1 MPPVASLGVPR
12 PRRLRRLRRALLWA
26 GATGVVALVAL
37 PVWLPWLIPGVA
49 RAFGLACA
57 GAGSAGYWRVQVREV
72 RWEAAAAVFTARE
85 VEVLQPLGY
94 VLVRCF
100 PGLLTSTN
108 TPGVRLADWVLEVRP
123 DETPRPEEAAGPES
137 VAEVLEQVEAAL
149 EPLRAHLPAT
159 RAVRGRVVWPGTEVS
174 LPELVW
180 EKGVVRA
187 EVAWA
192 MPAGW
197 RAGGWGGANA
207 GAGGTPA
214 PQEQTSAPQGR
225 EAVAAEGVV
234 GERGSVG
241 EGSLRFHVQTDLSV
255 PGRWRL
261 GVQGA
266 GGTVEVRMV
275 REDAP
280 EGWSLAGTLAAFE
293 NRVEFSGRFARDR
306 WLPSVAK
313 LGWKEVH
320 WPTALVA
327 KPDALERVEGGL
339 SVDWRDEQARLSA
352 RFAAAHTWLPG
363 LTSGR
368 VDLEFE
374 AQGDLEMVR
383 VTQLAVT
390 GDPLAVRL
398 RDPVVI
404 RYEDLP
410 ERPGFGVRLELDLSP
425 LAPERLAG
433 TVTGQFEVA
442 SGTGTMP
449 RVDWRL
455 DAQNVRAF
463 GEPVEHFELIGLLDG
478 GILNLQTARVEWAG
492 LQLDANGSAD
502 LEAGEVRELTWKSR
516 GLPDVARTGSVTVEG
531 LEGEGRLAGAFTNLT
546 HATTL
551 FASALRVPGLRPI
564 AVRLQ
569 ADGTG
574 AEQGTF
580 AAEMQ
585 AGAVELRLAGAAA
598 WDGEAAPGGKVE
610 LTGLSWQRDGQERAR
625 LEAPVEI
632 RVSPASGDG
641 ADARAWRA
649 QLGALRLRGSET
661 ELGLAGEVEWPGRGQ
676 FELDLARVPLAD
688 VAEWVEAVPTWLEAV
703 SVQGRGGWTNGP
715 LAAHAAGQAALRFE
729 GAERVE
735 VASNLGVGDDG
746 VALVAEVRR
755 GGGDAVAR
763 TAGRLPIRLHP
774 GREASW
780 LEWPEDA
787 PLELRCDVTQ
797 DKALWGLLTKWTG
810 LTVED
815 PTLALAV
822 SGTAKRLRG
831 EGRFAAVRL
840 SSENQFGNV
849 RVPSVETPEIKVVL
863 GEDAA
868 VRAEVG
874 FGLAGERATAWVEAP
889 LDLGGLADLQRFEV
903 PDTAALRGEVMLP
916 GWRLEA
922 LAGVLPELLQPV
934 GELDLRVRLEPGHAV
949 EGTLM
954 VTNAA
959 TRTLPSVG
967 ALRQIQLL
975 GRFDGE
981 RFNLDRGEF
990 ELSGR
995 PVTLAGWYRWATNAT
1010 PRFRLDL
1017 TGTNLAL
1024 VRSADTFLRGDAQLK
1039 LSGDSWAAGVVTGQV
1054 TLRDSLLLRDLRSL
1068 VAGSVEQPDTRPP
1081 YFSVPDPPLA
1091 DWRLDVR
1098 VGGERFLRVVTPVFR
1113 GWVSTGLQL
1122 AGTLREP
1129 MVVGDVTVPEGRIV
1143 FPFGGLGVD
1152 QARVSLTREDPY
1164 RPRLQ
1169 VRASGRNFGYDLRL
1183 DVSGPADSP
1192 NLVFGSVPP
1201 LTSTQVLLMLTTGDI
1216 PSQTYSYS
1224 TRGRLQ
1230 NIGMFIGREFL
1241 GQLTGDPESD
1251 RLTMRSGEEVTDRG
1265 QLTYRIEYR
1274 LSPAWSLFGA
1284 QDRFDTYN
1292 GGVIWTIYAK

>member
-1 MPPVASLGVPR
+1 MLPVASPGVPR
-12 PRRLRRLRRALLWA
+12 PRRFRRVRRALLWA

-57 GAGSAGYWRVQVREV
+57 GAGSAGYWRVQVREA
-72 RWEAAAAVFTARE
+72 RWEAAAVVVTARE
-85 VEVLQPLGY
+85 VEVLQPVGY
-94 VLVRCF
+94 VLERCF

-123 DETPRPEEAAGPES
+123 DETPTPEEAAGPQS
-137 VAEVLEQVEAAL
+137 VVEVLEQVEAAL

-159 RAVRGRVVWPGTEVS
+159 RAVRGRVVMPGTEVTV
-174 LPELVW
+174 PEVVW
-180 EKGVVRA
+180 ERGEVRA
-187 EVAWA
+187 EVVWA
-192 MPAGW
+192 MPM
-197 RAGGWGGANA
+197 
-207 GAGGTPA
+207 
-214 PQEQTSAPQGR
+214 
-225 EAVAAEGVV
+225 
-234 GERGSVG
+234 G
-241 EGSLRFHVQTDLSV
+241 EGPLRFHVQTDLSV
-255 PGRWRL
+255 PARWRL
-261 GVQGA
+261 GVQTEA
-266 GGTVEVRMV
+266 GTAEVRMD
-275 REDAP
+275 REEVT

-293 NRVEFSGRFARDR
+293 NRVEFSGRFARDG

-313 LGWKEVH
+313 LEWKEVH

-339 SVDWRDEQARLSA
+339 SVDWRDERARLSA
-352 RFAAAHTWLPG
+352 RFAAVHTWLPG
-363 LTSGR
+363 LASGR
-368 VDLEFE
+368 AELEVE
-374 AQGDLEMVR
+374 AEGDLEKAR
-383 VTQLAVT
+383 VARLAIT
-390 GDPLAVRL
+390 GDPLTVRL

-410 ERPGFGVRLELDLSP
+410 GWPAFGVGLELELSP

-433 TVTGQFEVA
+433 AVTGQFDVA
-442 SGTGTMP
+442 SGTGAMP
-449 RVDWRL
+449 RVDGRL
-455 DAQNVRAF
+455 EGQNVRAL
-463 GEPVEHFELIGLLDG
+463 GEPVEHFELSGLLDG
-478 GILNLQTARVEWAG
+478 RILNLQTARVEWAG
-492 LQLDANGSAD
+492 LRLGATGSAD
-502 LEAGEVRELTWKSR
+502 LEAGEVRELTWTST
-516 GLPDVARTGSVTVEG
+516 GLPAIAQTGAVVVEG
-531 LEGEGRLAGAFTNLT
+531 LEGEGRLTGLLTNLT

-551 FASALRVPGLRPI
+551 FASAVRVPGLHPI
-564 AVRLQ
+564 AMRLQ

-574 AEQGTF
+574 SEQGTL
-580 AAEMQ
+580 AAELK
-585 AGAVELRLAGAAA
+585 AGAVELRLTGAAA
-598 WDGEAAPGGKVE
+598 WGGEVAPGGKVE
-610 LTGLSWQRDGQERAR
+610 LTGLSWQRNGQERGR
-625 LEAPVEI
+625 LEAPAEI
-632 RVSPASGDG
+632 RVSPVSAAG
-641 ADARAWRA
+641 ADATAWRA
-649 QLGALRLRGSET
+649 QLSALRLRGSET
-661 ELGLAGEVEWPGRGQ
+661 DLGLAGEVEWPGRGR
-676 FELDLARVPLAD
+676 FDLDLARVPLAD
-688 VAEWVEAVPTWLEAV
+688 VAEWVEALPTWLEAV
-703 SVQGRGGWTNGP
+703 SVEARGGWTNGP
-715 LAAHAAGQAALRFE
+715 LAAHAAGRATLRFE
-729 GAERVE
+729 GAEPVE
-735 VASNLGVGDDG
+735 IASNLGAGDDG

-755 GGGDAVAR
+755 GGGEAVAR

-774 GREASW
+774 GGAASW

-787 PLELRCDVTQ
+787 PLELRCDAAQ
-797 DKALWGLLTKWTG
+797 DEALWGLLTKWTG
-810 LTVED
+810 LTVEE

-831 EGRFAAVRL
+831 AGRFAAIRL
-840 SSENQFGNV
+840 SSENQIGHV
-849 RVPSVETPEIKVVL
+849 RLPDVETPEVRVVL

-874 FGLAGERATAWVEAP
+874 FGVAGQRATAWVEAP
-889 LDLGGLADLQRFEV
+889 LDLGGLADLQRFKV
-903 PDTAALRGEVMLP
+903 PETAALRGEVTLP
-916 GWRLEA
+916 GWRLEP

-934 GELDLRVRLEPGHAV
+934 GELDLRVRLEPGYAV
-949 EGTLM
+949 EGTVV

-967 ALRQIQLL
+967 ALRQIQVR
-975 GRFDGE
+975 GRLDGE
-981 RFNLDRGEF
+981 GFTLDRGGF
-990 ELSGR
+990 ELGGR
-995 PVTLAGWYRWATNAT
+995 PVALAGWYRWATNAT
-1010 PRFRLDL
+1010 PRFRLDV

-1024 VRSADTFLRGDAQLK
+1024 VRSADTFLRGDARLK

-1143 FPFGGLGVD
+1143 FPFGGLEVD

-1274 LSPAWSLFGA
+1274 LTPTWSLFGA